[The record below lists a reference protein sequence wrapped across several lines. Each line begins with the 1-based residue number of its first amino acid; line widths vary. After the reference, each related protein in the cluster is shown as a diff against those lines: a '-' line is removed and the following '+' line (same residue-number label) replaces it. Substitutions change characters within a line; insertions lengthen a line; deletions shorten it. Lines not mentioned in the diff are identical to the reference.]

1 MSKDFRRLK
10 DINLVHFYFELRRNI
25 TNAFRRISLYFM
37 TGFCIFG
44 EEMVCLEIVVKT
56 TQVYLLIA
64 LGMWECSSVIEHSTA
79 D

>member
-1 MSKDFRRLK
+1 ML
-10 DINLVHFYFELRRNI
+10 
-25 TNAFRRISLYFM
+25 FRRISLYFM